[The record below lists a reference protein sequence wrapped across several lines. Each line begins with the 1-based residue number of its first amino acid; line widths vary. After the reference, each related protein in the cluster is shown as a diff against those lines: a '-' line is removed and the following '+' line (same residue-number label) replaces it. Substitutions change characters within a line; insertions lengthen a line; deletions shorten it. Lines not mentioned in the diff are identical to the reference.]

1 MVKKV
6 KGEPSGNSIETL
18 TLVQLVYNLVT
29 GLGPSVYESHIPK
42 FVKDIEGQKFS
53 KIQKKEIWKRV
64 PKSLLK
70 LLKSLLEQKSL
81 APNELHDFLTDS
93 FF

>member
-6 KGEPSGNSIETL
+6 KGELSGNSIETL

-42 FVKDIEGQKFS
+42 FIKDIEGQKFS
-53 KIQKKEIWKRV
+53 KIQKKESWKEV

-70 LLKSLLEQKSL
+70 LLKYIIKNDLLTTD
-81 APNELHDFLTDS
+81 ELNDFLTYS